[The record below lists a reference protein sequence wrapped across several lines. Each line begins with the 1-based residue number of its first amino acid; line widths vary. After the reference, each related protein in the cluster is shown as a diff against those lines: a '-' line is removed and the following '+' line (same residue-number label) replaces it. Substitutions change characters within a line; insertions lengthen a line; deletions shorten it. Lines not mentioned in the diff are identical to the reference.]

1 MVWYTTLDE
10 LKILKTQDIV
20 EEHRTEARYESK
32 KQTNWKMSLL
42 FLGSLDSSLQRMSFM
57 KEQSLDLPLA
67 CRGLFAFLH

>member
-32 KQTNWKMSLL
+32 KQTN
-42 FLGSLDSSLQRMSFM
+42 
-57 KEQSLDLPLA
+57 
-67 CRGLFAFLH
+67 